1 MSAEPLSSPASGAF
15 RCSSRWL
22 RSSRKTVLPIPCC
35 PDACSSSVSPPV
47 SAWKKQS
54 LFSGCRLWW
63 LFRELPR
70 QRSGSPETTL
80 SLHLTLFLSLSLTLS
95 LSLSLRHNVQPVCHN
110 VQFRCHKLLPVPEP
124 VPAAWHLPVSAV
136 LFACVPQ
143 KHFLNPS
150 PHLPPE
156 DSRPF
161 PTSVPA
167 GAHASETPAYP

>member
-1 MSAEPLSSPASGAF
+1 MTHKPLHFHTAGAGVCPDRTAFRGVPMSAEPLSSPASGAF

-54 LFSGCRLWW
+54 FFSGCRLWW
-63 LFRELPR
+63 LFLELPR

-110 VQFRCHKLLPVPEP
+110 VQLRCYKLLPVPEP
-124 VPAAWHLPVSAV
+124 VPAAFCRAFRMRSAEALSEPVTA
-136 LFACVPQ
+136 
-143 KHFLNPS
+143 
-150 PHLPPE
+150 
-156 DSRPF
+156 
-161 PTSVPA
+161 PTS
-167 GAHASETPAYP
+167 GR